1 MNIHEYPLISIN
13 IHYRLSLSGYR
24 AIGLSGYRM
33 LWDAMGCYGM
43 LWDAIAAAAAD
54 DDDDDEEHL
63 EPGSADVVFAAIMKN
78 DNSP

>member
-1 MNIHEYPLISIN
+1 
-13 IHYRLSLSGYR
+13 
-24 AIGLSGYRM
+24 M

-43 LWDAIAAAAAD
+43 LWDAIAAAAA
-54 DDDDDEEHL
+54 DDDDEEHL

>member
-1 MNIHEYPLISIN
+1 
-13 IHYRLSLSGYR
+13 
-24 AIGLSGYRM
+24 M

-43 LWDAIAAAAAD
+43 LWDAIAAAA
-54 DDDDDEEHL
+54 DDDEEHL